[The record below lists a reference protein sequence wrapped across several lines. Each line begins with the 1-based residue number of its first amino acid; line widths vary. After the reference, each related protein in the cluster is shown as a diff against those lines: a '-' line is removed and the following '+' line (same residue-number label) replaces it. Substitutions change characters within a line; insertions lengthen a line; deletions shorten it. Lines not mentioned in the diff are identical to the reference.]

1 MSTLY
6 ISLGAAGVV
15 VCAVVGYAAWRLY
28 KWVSDEDDDD
38 DGYEDDYGYEDEED
52 SE

>member
-15 VCAVVGYAAWRLY
+15 VCAVIGYAARQLY

-38 DGYEDDYGYEDEED
+38 GYEEDYGYEDEED
-52 SE
+52 PE

>member
-1 MSTLY
+1 MSTLC
-6 ISLGAAGVV
+6 ISLVAAGVA

-38 DGYEDDYGYEDEED
+38 EDDVEYGYEDEED
-52 SE
+52 PE